1 MDFRYLLNKQF
12 VDGLNALPEEF
23 NVLAMALESTN
34 SGVVITDY
42 RQADNPIIFCNHAF
56 ENMTGYSREEIIGQN
71 CRFLQG
77 KDRAQDS
84 LQLLRDSIEQGIPV
98 TVELRNYDKNG
109 ELFWNELSI
118 APVRDS
124 EGSITHFIGIQNDVT
139 RKRALQTDLKEQ
151 IDLLNRRLEKQDRYI
166 KKVEEI
172 LSTIMESK
180 RQCLVMLDENF
191 NIVRANANFYQIFQT
206 KANEVIGKPFE
217 SIHQGQWHHPELHA
231 LMLKALNKN
240 QPFEEFPL
248 YLSQPNEDCH
258 QVTVTGSKIQIEGIT
273 RDHILVVIRCKFT
286 TTEKQTAVAL
296 VKS

>member
-12 VDGLNALPEEF
+12 ANNLNALPEDF

-56 ENMTGYSREEIIGQN
+56 ENLTGYSREEIIGQN
-71 CRFLQG
+71 CRFLQRQ
-77 KDRAQDS
+77 DRAQDS
-84 LQLLRDSIEQGIPV
+84 LQVLRDSIEQGIPV

-109 ELFWNELSI
+109 VLFWNELFI

-139 RKRALQTDLKEQ
+139 RKRELQTDLMEQ
-151 IDLLNRRLEKQDRYI
+151 IDLLNGRLKKQDRYI

-172 LSTIMESK
+172 LFNIMETK
-180 RQCLVMLDENF
+180 RQCLVILDKKL
-191 NIVRANANFYQIFQT
+191 NIVRANASFYEIFQV
-206 KANEVIGKPFE
+206 KADEVIGKAFE
-217 SIHQGQWHHPELHA
+217 SIQEGQWHHPKLHS
-231 LMLKALNKN
+231 LLLKALNKN
-240 QPFEEFPL
+240 HPFEEFPL
-248 YLSQPNEDCH
+248 YLPQPTEDCH
-258 QVTVTGSKIQIEGIT
+258 LVMVTGSKIQIESIE

-286 TTEKQTAVAL
+286 NTEKRPAVAL